1 MNEAEIMSRNPIP
14 IMQPGEEVFWSSE
27 GEPTEEQ
34 KAELRQKF
42 DEGPPGTFMMM
53 EGAHDD
59 TDPS

>member
-1 MNEAEIMSRNPIP
+1 MSRNPIP